1 MSEQKR
7 NKTRVI
13 IIGGG
18 FAGLQCARKL
28 NNVEGIDVLLLD
40 KLSYHQFQPLFYQ
53 VATAGLEASNI
64 SFPLR
69 KVFHHSKNV
78 RIRITEVL
86 QVLTDKKEVVTDIGT
101 FYYDKLILATGTTTN
116 FFGNEKLEAL
126 CLPMKSTLEAT
137 IMMNVV
143 INNFEDA
150 LDIKDDAEQ
159 SVTMSVAIVG
169 GGPTGVELAGALA
182 EMRTKVLPK
191 DYPDL
196 NLRLMHIYLIDRGE
210 QPLSKMSE
218 KSSRDAKKYLESMGV
233 ELKMNTGVKSFD
245 GRKVL
250 MDNGET
256 LELNTVI
263 WAAGVI
269 GKLPPGLNP
278 ESIVHANRLSVN
290 RYNEVSG
297 AKDVYAIGDIA
308 YMTTPLYPEG
318 HPQLASVAG
327 DQGEHLARNLI
338 KAHKGEPLQE
348 FEFTDKGTMATIG
361 KRKAVVDLAKP
372 KLYINGRLAWLI
384 WMFLHLMLILGV
396 KNKIQIFIN
405 WAYKYFTS
413 DQSLRLVQRKN
424 GLCYTLEQMIKS
436 ENMMTNPVS
445 NE

>member
-1 MSEQKR
+1 MSEEKR

-13 IIGGG
+13 VIGGG
-18 FAGLQCARKL
+18 FAGLQCARNL
-28 NNVEGIDVLLLD
+28 NNVEGIEVLLLD

-69 KVFHHSKNV
+69 KVFHNSKNV

-86 QVLTDKKEVVTDIGT
+86 QVLTDKKEVITDIGT

-116 FFGNEKLEAL
+116 FFGNEKLQAL
-126 CLPMKSTLEAT
+126 CLPMKTTLEAM

-150 LDIKDDAEQ
+150 LDVKNDIER
-159 SVTMSVAIVG
+159 SITMSVAVVG

-182 EMRTKVLPK
+182 EMRSKILPK

-196 NLRLMHIYLIDRGE
+196 NLGLMHIYLIDRGE
-210 QPLSKMSE
+210 QPLSKMSD

-233 ELKMNTGVKSFD
+233 ILKMKTGVRSFD
-245 GRKVL
+245 GQEVV
-250 MDNGET
+250 MDNGEN
-256 LELNTVI
+256 LKLNTVI

-269 GKLPPGLNP
+269 GTFPPGLNP
-278 ESIVHANRLSVN
+278 DCIVHANRLSVN
-290 RYNEVSG
+290 RFNEVG
-297 AKDVYAIGDIA
+297 GVKDIYAIGDIA
-308 YMTTPLYPEG
+308 YMTTPGYPEA

-327 DQGEHLARNLI
+327 DQGEHLAKNLI
-338 KAHKGEPLQE
+338 REHKGEPLKE
-348 FEFTDKGTMATIG
+348 FEFVDKGTMATIG
-361 KRKAVVDLAKP
+361 KRKAVVDLVKP

-424 GLCYTLEQMIKS
+424 GLSYTLEQMIKS
-436 ENMMTNPVS
+436 ENILTNPVS
-445 NE
+445 ND